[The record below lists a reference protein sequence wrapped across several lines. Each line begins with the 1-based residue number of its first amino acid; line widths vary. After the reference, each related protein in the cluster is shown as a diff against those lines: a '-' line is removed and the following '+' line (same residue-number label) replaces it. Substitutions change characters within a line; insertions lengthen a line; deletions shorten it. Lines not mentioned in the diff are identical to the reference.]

1 MGRRT
6 ARRKKWQAQRASR
19 RKRENARRER
29 GGHTVQTGD
38 GRQPPSSRSLSP
50 PFSSLS
56 PRLTHSFSRVAVG
69 ARHASVA
76 AARWALPLLKH
87 PIARRL
93 AQAFLVAFLI
103 MVFAFLLIRLIP
115 GDPAMI
121 LLGDVATEEDLIAY
135 RKLLGIDGSLPSQ
148 FGHYLS
154 NLARGDFGLSI
165 RSREPVLSIVGKRLP
180 VSLWLTATTIVMTV
194 GLALPLAV
202 AAALYRRSWF
212 GHAFQIGASVLVAM
226 PVFFSGLLLILLFAV
241 QMNLAPIAGY
251 YPGFPANLYSLW
263 LPALTINFVLV
274 PVLARIL
281 QSSIIE
287 TSAEEFVE
295 AAIIRGT
302 QGWRF
307 YWRYLLRPSLAP
319 TVAALGY
326 FAATVVSYAVIIE
339 IIFNLPGVGMT
350 LVDAVRNRDY
360 PLVQG
365 IVFLSGLLVVGLTFM
380 ADLVNGWLDPRAKIQ

>member
-6 ARRKKWQAQRASR
+6 ARRKKQGPQRAPLS
-19 RKRENARRER
+19 KRQRVRREL
-29 GGHTVQTGD
+29 GGPPSQAGD
-38 GRQPPSSRSLSP
+38 GGPPGARSLSP
-50 PFSSLS
+50 LSSSLL
-56 PRLTHSFSRVAVG
+56 PRLAKSP
-69 ARHASVA
+69 
-76 AARWALPLLKH
+76 LPLLRH
-87 PIARRL
+87 PVTRRL
-93 AQAFLVAFLI
+93 AQAFLVAFLL

-148 FGHYLS
+148 FGRYLS
-154 NLARGDFGLSI
+154 NLARGDFGVSI

-194 GLALPLAV
+194 ALALPLGV
-202 AAALYRRSWF
+202 AAALYRRTWF
-212 GHAFQIGASVLVAM
+212 GHAFQIGASVLVAT

-241 QMNLAPIAGY
+241 QIKLAPIAGY
-251 YPGFPANLYSLW
+251 YAGFPANLYSLW
-263 LPALTINFVLV
+263 LPALTINLVLV

-360 PLVQG
+360 PVVQG

-380 ADLVNGWLDPRAKIQ
+380 ADLVNGWLDPRAKIR

>member
-1 MGRRT
+1 MRSERGT
-6 ARRKKWQAQRASR
+6 ARR
-19 RKRENARRER
+19 ENPGFER
-29 GGHTVQTGD
+29 DQDRQPSQSGD
-38 GRQPPSSRSLSP
+38 GGPANNPSLSSL
-50 PFSSLS
+50 FSSNS
-56 PRLTHSFSRVAVG
+56 PPLYSGTLRLLRHPVIRRV
-69 ARHASVA
+69 
-76 AARWALPLLKH
+76 
-87 PIARRL
+87 
-93 AQAFLVAFLI
+93 AQAFLVAFLL
-103 MVFAFLLIRLIP
+103 MVFAFLLVRLIP

-135 RKLLGIDGSLPSQ
+135 RKLLGIDGPLHSQ
-148 FGHYLS
+148 FGRYIS

-165 RSREPVLSIVGKRLP
+165 RSREPVLSIIGKRLP
-180 VSLWLTATTIVMTV
+180 VSLWLTATTIFMTV
-194 GLALPLAV
+194 VLALPLGV
-202 AAALYRRSWF
+202 AAALYRRSLF
-212 GHAFQIGASVLVAM
+212 GHLFQIVASVFVAT

-241 QMNLAPIAGY
+241 QVNLAPIAGY

-263 LPALTINFVLV
+263 LPALTINCVLV

-287 TSAEEFVE
+287 TSSEEFVE

-319 TVAALGY
+319 TIAALGY

-365 IVFLSGLLVVGLTFM
+365 IVFLSGLLVVGLTFT
-380 ADLVNGWLDPRAKIQ
+380 ADLVNGWLDPRAKLR